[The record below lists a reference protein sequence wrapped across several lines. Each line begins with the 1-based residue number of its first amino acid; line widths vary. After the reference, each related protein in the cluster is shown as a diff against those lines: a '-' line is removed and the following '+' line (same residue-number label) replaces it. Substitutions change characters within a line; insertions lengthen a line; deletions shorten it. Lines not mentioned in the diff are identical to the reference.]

1 MEKNYRG
8 SSHVEISFIIHATED
23 PDKVL
28 KALKNILPEEYA
40 EDVKYEKNVLSGYH
54 KNPIIMMKTSI
65 KEKTRVASLLKAI
78 LGKLEADD
86 RALLSSKFR
95 SQIDSKGSL
104 YLRLDKQEALLGRI
118 KFCSGDPI
126 RIKTKL
132 NIVPT
137 TLEELESISDTEK

>member
-1 MEKNYRG
+1 MEKNRRR

-28 KALKNILPEEYA
+28 KAAKNILPEEYA
-40 EDVKYEKNVLSGYH
+40 EDVKYEKNVLTGYH
-54 KNPIIMMKTSI
+54 KNPIIMIKTSI
-65 KEKTRVASLLKAI
+65 KEKIRAAALLKRI

-86 RALLSSKFR
+86 RALLSSGFR
-95 SQIDSKGSL
+95 SHIDSKGSL
-104 YLRLDKQEALLGRI
+104 YIRLDKQEAFLGRI
-118 KFCSGDPI
+118 KFCSVDPI

-137 TLEELESISDTEK
+137 TLKELESISDTEK